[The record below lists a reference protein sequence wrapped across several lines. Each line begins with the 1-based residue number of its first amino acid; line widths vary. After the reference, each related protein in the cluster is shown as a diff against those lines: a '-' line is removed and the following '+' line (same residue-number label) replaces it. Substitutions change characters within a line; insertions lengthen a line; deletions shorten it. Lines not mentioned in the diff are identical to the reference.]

1 MPLLTRNSR
10 VQQHTRENAKRSCRT
25 LHNVIRKPPPKAYK
39 DKPKAYKTAQ
49 APNSANFANSVKAAK
64 APNSANTTKAYK
76 YKLRYITYKT
86 AKASSYMPAALAGNN
101 NAIDLSFLKYIKGSE
116 SGDSDTDKCIDEATQ
131 FICDELDGISI
142 DVVKNRLADIRQYR
156 AELKEL
162 LKLPL
167 MKQRTTEWFDARK
180 TRLTASDLYD
190 AIKVSRDSSD
200 SSVSIKLAKKKAN
213 IVATD
218 TINYNAI
225 PALKWGTMFEP
236 MATRCYS
243 QKMNDIFIHDFGL
256 ICDTNNEHFG
266 ASPDGI
272 NELGIML
279 EIKCPYS
286 RKIVDGVIPDK
297 YKMQIQGQLAVCK
310 LKECDYI
317 ECIFKS
323 LESEEEY
330 LCIDGDAAVSHGTAC
345 AMHGVIAE
353 FYNRAGE
360 YVYYYSEPNRTPAEC
375 LADIRK
381 IASSEEKLKF
391 SKYTYWRLDEMIIQR
406 VVFNAREWETII
418 PKINSFW
425 EKVEEYKLLPI
436 ETGIKKYKFVD
447 DADDGTEAD
456 GANAK
461 TGGTEAGTTKKTI
474 VPVATN
480 KYKFVDDED

>member
-1 MPLLTRNSR
+1 M
-10 VQQHTRENAKRSCRT
+10 
-25 LHNVIRKPPPKAYK
+25 
-39 DKPKAYKTAQ
+39 
-49 APNSANFANSVKAAK
+49 PNSAQASNFVKAAK
-64 APNSANTTKAYK
+64 APNSVKAYK

-101 NAIDLSFLKYIKGSE
+101 NAIDLSFLKYIKGS
-116 SGDSDTDKCIDEATQ
+116 GTDKCIDEATQ

-213 IVATD
+213 IVAAD

-330 LCIDGDAAVSHGTAC
+330 LCIDGDAQGTA
-345 AMHGVIAE
+345 AHGVIAE

-381 IASSEEKLKF
+381 IASGVSGGEEKLKF

-436 ETGIKKYKFVD
+436 ETGIKKYVFVD
-447 DADDGTEAD
+447 DADEDGECGTNTKAG

-461 TGGTEAGTTKKTI
+461 ASEAADGTVAATTKKTV

>member
-1 MPLLTRNSR
+1 M
-10 VQQHTRENAKRSCRT
+10 
-25 LHNVIRKPPPKAYK
+25 
-39 DKPKAYKTAQ
+39 
-49 APNSANFANSVKAAK
+49 PNSANFANFVKAAK
-64 APNSANTTKAYK
+64 APNTTKAYK

-101 NAIDLSFLKYIKGSE
+101 NAIDLSFLKYIKDSE
-116 SGDSDTDKCIDEATQ
+116 SDTDKCIDEATQ

-156 AELKEL
+156 TELKGL

-213 IVATD
+213 IVAAD

-330 LCIDGDAAVSHGTAC
+330 LCIDGTA
-345 AMHGVIAE
+345 HGVIAE

-381 IASSEEKLKF
+381 VASGSSSGSEEKLKF

-436 ETGIKKYKFVD
+436 EMGIKKYKFVD
-447 DADDGTEAD
+447 DAEDKDGTASKAD
-456 GANAK
+456 GTAD
-461 TGGTEAGTTKKTI
+461 GTTSKAK
-474 VPVATN
+474 ATKAAN